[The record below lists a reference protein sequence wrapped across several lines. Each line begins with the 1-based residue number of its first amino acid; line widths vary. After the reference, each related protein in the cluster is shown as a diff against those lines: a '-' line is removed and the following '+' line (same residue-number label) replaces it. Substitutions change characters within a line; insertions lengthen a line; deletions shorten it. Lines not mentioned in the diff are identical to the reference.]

1 MRHPT
6 RTIRRTA
13 RTALAAMAAAV
24 LAWAA
29 GPGASPLPAQA
40 QEAVVEEVSV
50 TVGPDRAAL
59 TAELSDGTRSDIALE
74 DGDVV
79 VAGEE
84 RASYT
89 PGGELESAWRDF
101 LRTSVDPTGA
111 NLASALQAWSP
122 PSGADSA
129 AAEVLTAAVAEL
141 ASVARRSAPAATAAS
156 DTVPDEG
163 EGAAA
168 ADTGTLTGEGT
179 RVVPSGR
186 PLDEL
191 RDGLRR
197 LRSSLERVGR
207 GVGAIGEASLVVHDD
222 YEIESDRTVDGDVAL
237 LSGELTVAGD
247 VTGDVLVL
255 DGELVLESTAAV
267 EGDILQVGGSVTNR
281 GGSIGGELVSVGG
294 DRAITRD
301 MEESFG
307 EPPAPPERDDRSWE
321 ERYGPDRGIG
331 WAIWDNLRDGFSKL
345 SLTISFFIVLA
356 ILGAIPLYFARGEF
370 EVTAATVRHSF
381 VRSFLLGLAGQVL
394 FLPALVVLAVG
405 ILTVPLIPVFMLAVA
420 LAFAGGYVA
429 VGYAVGD
436 LIGERGYDWLRQL
449 AAGPYRTLLVGLAA
463 LQILYVVISFLDF
476 FGGITGP
483 LYGMTWAGAT
493 IVTWIAF
500 TAGFGAVAL
509 SYAGTRDDWAGPGG
523 PGGGATPPVPP
534 ADDES
539 PPPPGPETGGP
550 SPEEPAPPSGAPPS
564 PADEGAGGGESGGR
578 ESGAGEAPGSEEGPR
593 A

>member
-1 MRHPT
+1 MRQST
-6 RTIRRTA
+6 STIRRTA
-13 RTALAAMAAAV
+13 RTVLAAVAAAA
-24 LAWAA
+24 LSWTWTS

-40 QEAVVEEVSV
+40 QEAADTAVVEELSV

-59 TAELSDGTRSDIALE
+59 TAELSDGTGTEVALE

-84 RASYT
+84 RAAYT

-101 LRTSVDPTGA
+101 LRNSVDPGGA
-111 NLASALQAWSP
+111 DLASALQGWSP
-122 PSGADSA
+122 PAGADSA
-129 AAEVLTAAVAEL
+129 PAEVVTAAVAEL
-141 ASVARRSAPAATAAS
+141 AGVARRSAPT
-156 DTVPDEG
+156 
-163 EGAAA
+163 AAA
-168 ADTGTLTGEGT
+168 APDTGTLAGEET

-191 RDGLRR
+191 REGLER

-207 GVGAIGEASLVVHDD
+207 GVGAVGESSLVVHDD
-222 YEIESDRTVDGDVAL
+222 YEIEEGRTVDGDVAL
-237 LSGELTVAGD
+237 LSGELTVAGA
-247 VTGDVLVL
+247 VAGDVLVL
-255 DGELVLESTAAV
+255 DGNLVLESSASV
-267 EGDILQVGGSVTNR
+267 EGDVLQVGGSVTSR
-281 GGSIGGELVSVGG
+281 GGSIGGDLVSVGG

-307 EPPAPPERDDRSWE
+307 EPPTPPETDHRV
-321 ERYGPDRGIG
+321 ERYGPDRSIG
-331 WAIWDNLRDGFSKL
+331 WTIWDNLRDAFSKL

-356 ILGAIPLYFARGEF
+356 ILGAIPLYFAREEF
-370 EVTAATVRHSF
+370 EITAATVRHSF

-429 VGYAVGD
+429 VGYAVGG
-436 LIGERGYDWLRQL
+436 LIGERGYDWLREL

-463 LQILYVVISFLDF
+463 LQVLYVVISFLDV
-476 FGGITGP
+476 FGGIAGP

-534 ADDES
+534 AGDES
-539 PPPPGPETGGP
+539 PPPPGPEAGGP
-550 SPEEPAPPSGAPPS
+550 SPEAP
-564 PADEGAGGGESGGR
+564 
-578 ESGAGEAPGSEEGPR
+578 GPR
-593 A
+593 AGDRPAPDPGGEPGSGDEPGAGPASRGEEDRRA

>member
-1 MRHPT
+1 MRDST
-6 RTIRRTA
+6 RTIRRSA
-13 RTALAAMAAAV
+13 RAFLAAAAAV
-24 LAWAA
+24 ALAWAA

-40 QEAVVEEVSV
+40 QEAADTAVVEEVSIA
-50 TVGPDRAAL
+50 VGPDRAAL
-59 TAELSDGTRSDIALE
+59 MAELSDGTAADIALE

-79 VAGEE
+79 VGGEVRAG
-84 RASYT
+84 YT
-89 PGGELESAWRDF
+89 PGGELESAWREF
-101 LRTSVDPTGA
+101 LRNSVDPGGA
-111 NLASALQAWSP
+111 DLAASLEGWSP

-129 AAEVLTAAVAEL
+129 AADAVTAAVAEL
-141 ASVARRSAPAATAAS
+141 ASVAQRSAPTAAP
-156 DTVPDEG
+156 DTEPGDRE
-163 EGAAA
+163 ESAA
-168 ADTGTLTGEGT
+168 ADTGTMTGEET

-207 GVGAIGEASLVVHDD
+207 GVGAMGEASLVVHDD
-222 YEIESDRTVDGDVAL
+222 YEIEEGRSVAGDVAL
-237 LSGELTVAGD
+237 LSGELTVAGE
-247 VTGDVLVL
+247 VGGDVLVL
-255 DGELVLESTAAV
+255 DGDLILESTAVV
-267 EGDILQVGGSVTNR
+267 EGDVLQVGGSVTNR
-281 GGSIGGELVSVGG
+281 GGSIGGELVSIGG

-307 EPPAPPERDDRSWE
+307 EPPAPPEADDDWE

-331 WAIWDNLRDGFSKL
+331 WTIWDNLRDGFSKL

-356 ILGAIPLYFARGEF
+356 IFGAIPLYFAREEF
-370 EVTAATVRHSF
+370 EVTAATLRHSF

-420 LAFAGGYVA
+420 LAFALGYVA

-436 LIGERGYDWLRQL
+436 LVRERGYDWLRRL
-449 AAGPYRTLLVGLAA
+449 ASGPYRTLLVGLAA

-476 FGGITGP
+476 FGGVTGP
-483 LYGMTWAGAT
+483 LYGLAWAGAT
-493 IVTWIAF
+493 VVTWIAF
-500 TAGFGAVAL
+500 TAGFGGVAL

-523 PGGGATPPVPP
+523 PGGGSTPPVPP
-534 ADDES
+534 GGDES
-539 PPPPGPETGGP
+539 APPPGPETGGP
-550 SPEEPAPPSGAPPS
+550 SPGEGVEPPVSGRGS
-564 PADEGAGGGESGGR
+564 REAGGGEDP
-578 ESGAGEAPGSEEGPR
+578 GAGGAPEAEEDRR

>member
-1 MRHPT
+1 MRQST
-6 RTIRRTA
+6 STIRRTA
-13 RTALAAMAAAV
+13 RTVLAAVAAAALA
-24 LAWAA
+24 WTWTS

-40 QEAVVEEVSV
+40 QEAADTAVVEELSV

-59 TAELSDGTRSDIALE
+59 TAELSDGTGTEVALE

-84 RASYT
+84 RAAYT
-89 PGGELESAWRDF
+89 PGGELDSAWRDF
-101 LRTSVDPTGA
+101 LRNSVDPGGA
-111 NLASALQAWSP
+111 DLASALQGWSA

-129 AAEVLTAAVAEL
+129 ATEALTAAVAEL
-141 ASVARRSAPAATAAS
+141 AGVARRSAPT
-156 DTVPDEG
+156 
-163 EGAAA
+163 AAA
-168 ADTGTLTGEGT
+168 APDTGTLAGEET

-191 RDGLRR
+191 RGALER

-207 GVGAIGEASLVVHDD
+207 GVGAVGESSLVVHDD
-222 YEIESDRTVDGDVAL
+222 YEIEEGRTVDGDVAL
-237 LSGELTVAGD
+237 LSGELTVAGA
-247 VTGDVLVL
+247 VAGDVLVL
-255 DGELVLESTAAV
+255 DGNLVLESTASV
-267 EGDILQVGGSVTNR
+267 EGDVLQVGGSVTSR
-281 GGSIGGELVSVGG
+281 GGSIGGDLVSVGG

-301 MEESFG
+301 VEESFG
-307 EPPAPPERDDRSWE
+307 EPPTPPETDHRV

-331 WAIWDNLRDGFSKL
+331 WTIWDNLRDAFSKL

-356 ILGAIPLYFARGEF
+356 ILGAIPLYFAREEF
-370 EVTAATVRHSF
+370 EITAATVRHSF

-429 VGYAVGD
+429 VGYAVGG
-436 LIGERGYDWLRQL
+436 LIGERGYDWLREL

-463 LQILYVVISFLDF
+463 LQVLYVVISFLDV
-476 FGGITGP
+476 FGGIAGP
-483 LYGMTWAGAT
+483 LYGMTWVGAT

-523 PGGGATPPVPP
+523 PGSGTTPPVPP
-534 ADDES
+534 AGDES
-539 PPPPGPETGGP
+539 PPPPGPEAGGP
-550 SPEEPAPPSGAPPS
+550 SPEEP
-564 PADEGAGGGESGGR
+564 
-578 ESGAGEAPGSEEGPR
+578 GPR
-593 A
+593 AGDRAAPDPGGEPGSGDESGDEPGGGPASRGEEDRRA

>member
-1 MRHPT
+1 MRDST
-6 RTIRRTA
+6 RTIRRSA
-13 RTALAAMAAAV
+13 RAFLAAAAAV
-24 LAWAA
+24 ALAWAA
-29 GPGASPLPAQA
+29 GQGASPLPAQA
-40 QEAVVEEVSV
+40 QKAADTAVVEEVSI

-59 TAELSDGTRSDIALE
+59 MAELSDGTAVDIALE

-79 VAGEE
+79 VAGET
-84 RASYT
+84 RAGYT

-101 LRTSVDPTGA
+101 LRNSVDPGGA
-111 NLASALQAWSP
+111 DLAAALQGWSP
-122 PSGADSA
+122 PSGADAA
-129 AAEVLTAAVAEL
+129 AAEALTAAVAEL
-141 ASVARRSAPAATAAS
+141 ASVAQRSAPAAAP
-156 DTVPDEG
+156 DTGRTDE
-163 EGAAA
+163 EESAV
-168 ADTGTLTGEGT
+168 ADTGTLRGEET

-207 GVGAIGEASLVVHDD
+207 GVGAMGEASLVVHDD
-222 YEIESDRTVDGDVAL
+222 YEIEEGRSVTGDVAL

-247 VTGDVLVL
+247 VDGDVLVL
-255 DGELVLESTAAV
+255 DGDLVLESTAVV
-267 EGDILQVGGSVTNR
+267 EGDVLQVGGSVTNR
-281 GGSIGGELVSVGG
+281 GGSIGGELVSIGG

-307 EPPAPPERDDRSWE
+307 EPPAPPEADDWE

-331 WAIWDNLRDGFSKL
+331 WTIWDNLRDGFNKL

-356 ILGAIPLYFARGEF
+356 IFGAIPLYFAREEF

-436 LIGERGYDWLRQL
+436 LVRERGYDWLRQL
-449 AAGPYRTLLVGLAA
+449 ATGPYRTLLVGLAA

-476 FGGITGP
+476 FGGVTGP
-483 LYGMTWAGAT
+483 LYGLAWAGAT
-493 IVTWIAF
+493 VVTWIAF
-500 TAGFGAVAL
+500 TAGFGGVAL

-523 PGGGATPPVPP
+523 PGGGSTPPVPP
-534 ADDES
+534 AGDES
-539 PPPPGPETGGP
+539 APPPGPETGGP
-550 SPEEPAPPSGAPPS
+550 SPGETAGDPVSGRGPREPGGG
-564 PADEGAGGGESGGR
+564 DETGAGGAPEGEEDR
-578 ESGAGEAPGSEEGPR
+578 R